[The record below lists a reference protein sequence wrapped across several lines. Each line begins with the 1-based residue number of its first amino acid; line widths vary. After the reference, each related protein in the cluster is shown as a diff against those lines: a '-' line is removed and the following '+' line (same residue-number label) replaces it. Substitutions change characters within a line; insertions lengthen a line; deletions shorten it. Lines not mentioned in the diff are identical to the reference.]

1 VSLFVQG
8 ELSPLEIFNSDW
20 TDTGEY
26 RCTAS
31 NIAGNVEKTVSLF
44 VQGEL
49 SPLELFSS
57 DWSYSG
63 NDTY

>member
-8 ELSPLEIFNSDW
+8 ELSPLEIFSSDW

-31 NIAGNVEKTVSLF
+31 NIAGDVEKTVSLF

-49 SPLELFSS
+49 SPLQYIIQP
-57 DWSYSG
+57 DC
-63 NDTY
+63 